1 MGGTWLIDTVG
12 GSNAKAARGGS
23 TGVILAVWAAAVLK
37 LVAAVLPL
45 LARRRLSSPAWNRNL
60 WVLAWVEAAI
70 LTIYGV
76 VLTAPGL
83 LLQTGVI
90 HASANADHCAV
101 AWHAYLWDPWF
112 LI

>member
-1 MGGTWLIDTVG
+1 M
-12 GSNAKAARGGS
+12 
-23 TGVILAVWAAAVLK
+23 ILAVWAAAVLK

-101 AWHAYLWDPWF
+101 AWRAYLWDPWF